1 MNTRARK
8 AFEND
13 TIDVI
18 SNYPSIIAEDI
29 YNIIQKRHSLQSDN
43 ILKSE
48 LDFYFS
54 GSKSVNVS
62 LLEFQKDILEM
73 CLRSDIL
80 VDPDKVNKITERWYS
95 RVNGES

>member
-43 ILKSE
+43 ILKS
-48 LDFYFS
+48 

-80 VDPDKVNKITERWYS
+80 VDPDKVNKITERWYN
-95 RVNGES
+95 RINGES